1 VCPLEDTP
9 ANEPDRKFPLVEVV
23 CGPGSR
29 TGTVDIVKR
38 ALNHY
43 GFDDVTVKQSDA
55 PLMA

>member
-1 VCPLEDTP
+1 VGPLEDTP
-9 ANEPDRKFPLVEVV
+9 ANEPDRKFPLVEIV

-43 GFDDVTVKQSDA
+43 GFET
-55 PLMA
+55 

>member
-1 VCPLEDTP
+1 VGPLEDTP
-9 ANEPDRKFPLVEVV
+9 AKETDRKFPLVEVV
-23 CGPGSR
+23 YGPGSR

-43 GFDDVTVKQSDA
+43 GFDDVTVKQTDA